1 MSSAMNWS
9 LTFSQAFPAA
19 PNACPSRTLSATT
32 PVLLS
37 HVASTHFNICFRHC
51 DFWRFT
57 FWRFHVYSCAKF
69 WILCIHGRWIWKS
82 CAALRLDCEWLPL
95 LRRWRRRW
103 KRWRLW
109 KVQTFWKC
117 FYNFCINS
125 CRHNLLRPGK
135 WMNFEW
141 QLYKRHVGAYI
152 LVYVYMCWYCCRAS
166 EY

>member
-1 MSSAMNWS
+1 MSLPSHALRRNA
-9 LTFSQAFPAA
+9 TVAA
-19 PNACPSRTLSATT
+19 L
-32 PVLLS
+32 
-37 HVASTHFNICFRHC
+37 THFNICFRHC

-82 CAALRLDCEWLPL
+82 CTAPHLDCEWLL
-95 LRRWRRRW
+95 LLHRWRERRRRY
-103 KRWRLW
+103 KRRRRRRLW

-125 CRHNLLRPGK
+125 CRHKLLRPGK

-141 QLYKRHVGAYI
+141 QLAMQTSLWRTYI
-152 LVYVYMCWYCCRAS
+152 FIRGCVCICELVLLSSQWI
-166 EY
+166 